1 MADERGRM
9 PSMDRESNKH
19 SPRVDEALAHDVD
32 SLLHGS
38 PEESRA
44 QEGRLQE
51 DPGVG
56 PGRRFDDP
64 VPGIDMTEAEL
75 QERAE
80 LSRHLAAAHFPAA
93 RDDLVVAAEGDHA
106 PDDVLRAL
114 GQLPPEGTY
123 ENVQAVWQALGGHVE
138 PPHTHQE

>member
-1 MADERGRM
+1 
-9 PSMDRESNKH
+9 MDRESNKH

-64 VPGIDMTEAEL
+64 VPGTGLTEADL

-80 LSRHLAAAHFPAA
+80 LSSHLAAAHFPAR
-93 RDDLVVAAEGDHA
+93 RDELVAAAREDHA
-106 PDDVLRAL
+106 PEDVVRAL
-114 GQLPPEGTY
+114 GELPPDEEY
-123 ENVQAVWQALGGHVE
+123 ETVQAVWQALGGNVE
-138 PPHTHQE
+138 PPHAHHD